1 MSIPE
6 ESTVLSSWKDIAQ
19 YLGKGVRTVQ
29 RWERQFGLPV
39 RRPIGAPQKSA
50 VLLYR
55 RDVDEWLAK
64 RFSARP
70 PQNNKTALPNSCLT
84 GSALNERIHKS
95 QELRATHFAL
105 SEKILESL
113 RLLTEN
119 CNSLTSQT
127 VREPWLP
134 APPAVPKLSPDSLP
148 GLAAK
153 LSIHR
158 IPKTSVR

>member
-1 MSIPE
+1 MNIPE
-6 ESTVLSSWKDIAQ
+6 ESTVLSSWKEIAN

-29 RWERQFGLPV
+29 RWERELGLPV
-39 RRPIGAPQKSA
+39 RRPVGASQKSA

-55 RDVDEWLAK
+55 RDVDEWLVT

-70 PQNNKTALPNSCLT
+70 PQNNNTALPHSCLA
-84 GSALNERIHKS
+84 GSELNERIHKS
-95 QELRATHFAL
+95 EELRATHFAL

-119 CNSLTSQT
+119 CNSLASQT

-134 APPAVPKLSPDSLP
+134 ASSVAPKLSPDSLP

-158 IPKTSVR
+158 IT